1 MSLLMQALKMAEQS
15 RQQEPNNAA
24 LEEALDEEAV
34 AASLANPSSTN
45 PNNASPNSTS
55 SSIPTENPLPS
66 SDKSAFELQLNPPP
80 AAAAVPMTDFPTLSA
95 GETELSLLAQEEQ
108 LLEDLLAKGEA
119 ASWEE
124 LPTSAPDNA
133 ANLNAMSVDNS
144 LDNSLDFPQSSDGRA
159 EILTPSVASP
169 VAQEASADRLG
180 LSGAAPVPSAAP
192 SSLATIAFDQLE
204 LTPLAA
210 PTLAASHT
218 SAAAKD
224 LAATTLAATTLP
236 ATTSAATASPA
247 STLSNADRFGKL
259 GQVFGH
265 DQRND
270 VSELNPF
277 EEKPDDLAGLAPAR
291 TSSPLSAPAPAPAP
305 AAATP
310 PRATLQ
316 DQAKSVFG
324 AKKSRKSMQ
333 PVLIF
338 ALSAT
343 CAVLIGAYFYLQN
356 QNSSNTL
363 VNLNPVNVPNTAPV
377 NPPANAP
384 IPQAAPNSLAVA
396 NVTQSTAGVPAVA
409 PALAA
414 TPVPNAAP
422 ISPQA
427 AAIIANEPKAV
438 MAPNPAPVANAALAN
453 SPLNANDDAGLKASA
468 PKNTAAL
475 SARLPSK
482 TQAGG
487 QDIQLARTSSRLH
500 IAPGLESAYR
510 AYQQGDVE
518 TAQQAYRGILQQEP
532 NNRDAI
538 LGLAASAMRLN
549 NGAEA
554 ANLYLRL
561 LELDPND
568 PDATAGLIGMQQSDP
583 QQAESRL
590 KKILNQHPQSASLHF
605 MLGNVYAQQGRWSDA
620 QQSFFRAF
628 SNAPN
633 NPDYLFNLAV
643 SLDRLGQSKLA
654 LDYYQ
659 RALQLAQ
666 STGSGF
672 SGSAVQ
678 ERVRDLQAQLS
689 NNGK

>member
-15 RQQEPNNAA
+15 RQQEPNNAV

-45 PNNASPNSTS
+45 PNSTNPNSTS

-66 SDKSAFELQLNPPP
+66 SDKSALELQLNPPP
-80 AAAAVPMTDFPTLSA
+80 AAASVPMTDFPTLSA

-124 LPTSAPDNA
+124 LPPSAPDNA

-180 LSGAAPVPSAAP
+180 LSGAAPAPSAAP
-192 SSLATIAFDQLE
+192 SSLAAIAFDQLE

-224 LAATTLAATTLP
+224 LAATTL
-236 ATTSAATASPA
+236 PA

-259 GQVFGH
+259 GQAFGH
-265 DQRND
+265 DQRNDQRND

-277 EEKPDDLAGLAPAR
+277 EERPDDLAGLAPAR
-291 TSSPLSAPAPAPAP
+291 TSALSSAPAPAPAPAP

-384 IPQAAPNSLAVA
+384 IPQTAPNGLAVA
-396 NVTQSTAGVPAVA
+396 NVAQSAAGVPAVA

-427 AAIIANEPKAV
+427 AAMIANEPKAVNEAKAV

-549 NGAEA
+549 NAAEA

-678 ERVRDLQAQLS
+678 ERVRDLQTQLS